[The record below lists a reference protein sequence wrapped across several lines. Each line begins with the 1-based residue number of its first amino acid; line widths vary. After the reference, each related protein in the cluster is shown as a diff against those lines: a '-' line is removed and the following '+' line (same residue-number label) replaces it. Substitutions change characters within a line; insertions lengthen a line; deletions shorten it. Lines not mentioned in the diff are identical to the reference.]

1 MTDDLDDN
9 EHSRHWIIDNYWNGR
24 MSCNRAS
31 PALIPQLSSYLII
44 RPFFSLENVYTVC
57 PRKRIRGAQ
66 GSFSLPSISHS
77 ATICDCASLRSR
89 ENNLVLGLSTRASI
103 TGRKLARLR
112 SNVWTPMIAL
122 SYCKCSNIDIL
133 QYTSFPLPQFKK
145 EIVAF
150 VASTLERERWVG
162 EQAVP
167 IVHARCEFSRPEII
181 SFIKVSS
188 EHVPQLRWI
197 NGRQASLFLNNI
209 SYSPCA
215 YQVRQVCQTLHYCF
229 DSGRCLVV

>member
-1 MTDDLDDN
+1 
-9 EHSRHWIIDNYWNGR
+9 

-181 SFIKVSS
+181 SFLIHDSG
-188 EHVPQLRWI
+188 ELL
-197 NGRQASLFLNNI
+197 GRT
-209 SYSPCA
+209 SYSEL
-215 YQVRQVCQTLHYCF
+215 TLKSAVSTSRNSDGSMEGKLRSSSTISLIPPAPIKFVKSVKPYSKKINKIQ
-229 DSGRCLVV
+229 DLY